1 MNMKMT
7 SPFEEEGKSFKVPEP
22 CVLVIFGATGD
33 LATKRILPSLYS
45 LSQEGCLPS
54 NFIIVAFARKEKT
67 SESYRSE
74 MKENIKKR
82 LQNSFSEDDWY
93 NFSTRLF
100 YHRANLDKDEGYQ
113 KLNEFLKGID
123 SKYKTNKNRIYY
135 LSTPPKYFPIVI
147 EKLYNNGCVYPYD
160 DKTKWSRVIIEKPFG
175 KDEKTAKELQHHILK
190 YLNEE
195 QIYRID
201 HYLGKETVQNL
212 LVFRFANTI
221 FESVWNKEHIDH
233 VQITVSEEKGIDSRG
248 RFFEEQ
254 GILRDIIQNH
264 MMQLLALTA
273 MERPKS
279 ITAHNIRKEKVK
291 VLKSIEPFEL
301 SDLCDNIVRG
311 QYKSG
316 YIYGEKVLAYKE
328 EQDVDKESN
337 TDTYAALKLFI
348 NNKRWK
354 KVPFY
359 LRAGKRLPKRTT
371 EIAIIF
377 KRPEEGFFKT
387 KLENNVL
394 AIRIQPNEGIAMK
407 INCKEPYQS
416 MSMQPVQMDFR
427 YGSYFGKKPPDAYER
442 LLCDCMLGDN
452 TLFTSEEEVI
462 SSWQLLTPILDY
474 WKKNA
479 TKNIENYEAGTWG
492 PKCSDEMMKKDS
504 KGWRLL

>member
-1 MNMKMT
+1 MKMNN
-7 SPFEEEGKSFKVPEP
+7 PFEEEGKSFKIPEP

-45 LSQEGCLPS
+45 LLQEGCLPS
-54 NFIIVAFARKEKT
+54 NFIIVAYARKEKT

-74 MKENIKKR
+74 MKENIKTR
-82 LQNSFSEDDWY
+82 LKNSFSEDDWF
-93 NFSTRLF
+93 NFSNKLF
-100 YHRANLDKDEGYQ
+100 YHKANLDEDEGY
-113 KLNEFLKGID
+113 KTLNEFLKGID
-123 SKYKTNKNRIYY
+123 SKYKTNKNRVYY

-147 EKLYNNGCVYPYD
+147 EKLYNNGCIYPYD

-233 VQITVSEEKGIDSRG
+233 VQITVAEEKGIDSRG

-273 MERPKS
+273 MEMPES
-279 ITAHNIRKEKVK
+279 ISAHNIRKEKVN
-291 VLKSIEPFEL
+291 VLKSIAPFEI

-311 QYKSG
+311 QYKEG

-328 EQDVDKESN
+328 EQDVDKNSN
-337 TDTYAALKLFI
+337 TDTYAALKIFI

-354 KVPFY
+354 GVPFY

-377 KRPEEGFFKT
+377 KSPEKGFFKT

-416 MSMQPVQMDFR
+416 IAMQPVQMDFR

-452 TLFTSEEEVI
+452 TLFTSEDEVI

-474 WKKNA
+474 WGKNHS
-479 TKNIENYEAGTWG
+479 KIIESYESGTWG
-492 PKCSDEMMKKDS
+492 PKCSDEMMKKDKKS
-504 KGWRLL
+504 WRLL